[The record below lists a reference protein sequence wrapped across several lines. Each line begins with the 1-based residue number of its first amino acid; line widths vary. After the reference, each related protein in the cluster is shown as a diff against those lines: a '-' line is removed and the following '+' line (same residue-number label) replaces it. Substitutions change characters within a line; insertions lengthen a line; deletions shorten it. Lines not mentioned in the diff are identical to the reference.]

1 MPTIPLPDILLIL
14 GILAAIVGACTLFT
28 NAIEWVGHRCNLSA
42 GVVGSVL
49 AAVGT
54 ALPETIVPIVAIVS
68 GAVNPNA
75 MSVESAG
82 EIGTGAILG
91 APFMLGTLAM
101 FITGLAVLIFTW
113 LKKRTLH
120 MPLDHEQ
127 LYRDMTYF
135 FVAYGIAA
143 CSALIPASAS
153 GFRYGIAVLLLGIYG
168 LYLYKTLTDTTEE
181 NTVVDPAHPEE
192 NEDHHLDPLYFA
204 PKTQEPATALMLLQT
219 LIGVGLI
226 VLLAHYFVGEI
237 NHLATSLKLDAMVL
251 SLIIIPIATELPEK
265 FNSVMWISQRKD
277 TLAMGKQYIWD
288 FNDGSAPVITNGPTI
303 SHTFTSAGMYRVK
316 LIAVDSSSCNIA
328 DSAYINLRVRNDK
341 ADLSFVWVSMELR
354 VTPLLAS
361 FPWAFDH

>member
-68 GAVNPNA
+68 GNLNPNA

-127 LYRDMTYF
+127 FYRDMTYF

-204 PKTQEPATALMLLQT
+204 PKSAEPKTAMMVLQT
-219 LIGVGLI
+219 FVGLALI
-226 VLLAHYFVGEI
+226 VLLAHHFVGEI

-277 TLAMGKQYIWD
+277 TLAMGNLTGAMVFQSCIPTAIGVAFTPWVFTALAQTSVLYCLL
-288 FNDGSAPVITNGPTI
+288 SALVITAIGFRLGAKATPFVLL
-303 SHTFTSAGMYRVK
+303 SGGVFYGM
-316 LIAVDSSSCNIA
+316 
-328 DSAYINLRVRNDK
+328 
-341 ADLSFVWVSMELR
+341 FVWKVLQSL
-354 VTPLLAS
+354 PK
-361 FPWAFDH
+361 